1 MAVPSFKSLVSVQP
15 VIDKPGSEIGLHGTE
30 PTTLQTKDESTITV
44 SSCEIESDL
53 AQTSESEN
61 DSALDT
67 KCSDVDPS
75 ATSEHVAKLV
85 GSIPPPPKSIMER
98 ARAAALV
105 LNRYRIEYKH
115 DKEIP
120 QSIKFSQTQIQT
132 ALEKN
137 KAIQLVIPAFP
148 FKSPNRT
155 EKVLGALPDEA
166 ERVALLHL
174 NGLCLAIK
182 DAAECDAYLTIVSDG
197 ITYNDILEVPDQ
209 EVWRY
214 GQHLRQLAEDS
225 GCQYIRFSRICDLV
239 GTEHASE
246 NLTEEMYLD
255 KVPEFR
261 RLLEANGP
269 ADFDVVDA
277 IANDLDILKTYR
289 GYRKFLETD
298 LTRNGRSKSQ
308 QGRQIGEVAK
318 AMITRGKAFAAIISS
333 KYSDFVRLSIHP
345 SQDTNKV
352 SIATLPQD
360 NQAVA
365 TPWHGALVR
374 GLNGSISIAHAAT
387 VPAFTHDLIYDT
399 DGRPSYFRE
408 RSDAFDWQNMN
419 VTFEYLY
426 PCGIVVKPAPG
437 YQYPLSMLDMQ
448 KVRKLAIAC
457 SPVVLRG
464 FSNTKNE
471 QEFVA
476 KAWHLGPVVPFRG
489 HTIEVVRNE
498 ANKDPKSNNVSSAEA
513 MPMHYD
519 GIFVTKMV
527 KDEATGIEK
536 RIITAPH
543 FQYFVSQ
550 SAAQLGDGYT
560 LFTSSD
566 LFVRHLPRNNPIEK
580 LEKLKWTCGTHGF
593 FASTLD
599 DMDLV
604 VKHPTKNTPC
614 IRWHESWPQWKTNF
628 GRTDVSID
636 NDRGSQKV
644 VDLVNSLAYD
654 RRVCLRFAW
663 QEGDVLVNDNISMLH
678 TRTSFSTE
686 HPREL
691 WRIHTN

>member
-1 MAVPSFKSLVSVQP
+1 MAVPSFQRLDSVHS
-15 VIDKPGSEIGLHGTE
+15 VVDKLGAEIDLDRTAAAS
-30 PTTLQTKDESTITV
+30 LQTKDESTVTV
-44 SSCEIESDL
+44 SSFEVESNTAPASDNEYGSI
-53 AQTSESEN
+53 ADSERSGI
-61 DSALDT
+61 
-67 KCSDVDPS
+67 DVS
-75 ATSEHVAKLV
+75 TTSEHVTKPLR
-85 GSIPPPPKSIMER
+85 SIPPQPRSVMER
-98 ARAAALV
+98 ARAAAL
-105 LNRYRIEYKH
+105 KH
-115 DKEIP
+115 DKGIP
-120 QSIKFSQTQIQT
+120 QSIKFSQTQIQN
-132 ALEKN
+132 ALEQGRP
-137 KAIQLVIPAFP
+137 IELVIPAFP

-155 EKVLGALPDEA
+155 EKVLGVLPDEA

-182 DAAECDAYLTIVSDG
+182 DAAESDAYLSIVSDG
-197 ITYNDILEVPDQ
+197 ITYNDILGVSDL

-214 GQHLRQLAEDS
+214 GQHLRQMAEDN
-225 GCQYIRFSRICDLV
+225 GCKYIRFSRICDLV

-246 NLTEEMYLD
+246 NLTEEMYLE

-261 RLLEANGP
+261 SLLEAHGP
-269 ADFDVVDA
+269 ADFDIVEA
-277 IANDLDILKTYR
+277 IANDPDILKTYR

-298 LTRNGRSKSQ
+298 LSRNGRSKSQ

-318 AMITRGKAFAAIISS
+318 AMITRGKAFAEVISS

-345 SQDTNKV
+345 SQDTNKI

-374 GLNGSISIAHAAT
+374 GLNGSICIAHAAT
-387 VPAFTHDLIYDT
+387 VSALTHDLIYDAN
-399 DGRPSYFRE
+399 GRPSYFRE
-408 RSDAFDWQNMN
+408 RSDAFNWPNMN

-426 PCGIVVKPAPG
+426 PCGIVVKPTPG
-437 YQYPLSMLDMQ
+437 NKYPLSMLDMQ
-448 KVRKLAIAC
+448 KVRKLAIGC
-457 SPVVLRG
+457 SPIILRD

-498 ANKDPKSNNVSSAEA
+498 SNKDPTSNNVSSAEA

-536 RIITAPH
+536 QIITAPH

-560 LFTSSD
+560 LFTSSER
-566 LFVRHLPRNNPIEK
+566 FARYLPKNNPIER
-580 LEKLKWTCGTHGF
+580 LAKLKWTCRTHGF
-593 FASTLD
+593 FATTLD

-604 VKHPTKNTPC
+604 VPHPTKNTPC
-614 IRWHESWPQWKTNF
+614 IRWHEPWPQWKTNF
-628 GRTDVSID
+628 GHTEVSID
-636 NDRGSQKV
+636 NDGGSQKV
-644 VDLVNSLAYD
+644 VDLVNSLVYD